1 MDLEFHQ
8 LELRYESLRVR
19 RPQRE
24 RRLLAS
30 LAEWGQ
36 QVPIVVVAAEEPNR
50 FLVIDGYKRIR
61 ALKRLGQD
69 TVSATVWEMGE
80 AEALVL
86 DRSLR
91 HAEAETALEQ
101 GWLLAELHQSFG
113 LSLEELARRFDR
125 SVSWVSRRLALVE
138 QLPESVQ
145 HRVRRGEIGAHAA
158 MKYLVPMARA
168 KGEDCERLAAAI
180 AHHRFTS
187 QEVAELYGAWRD
199 GPPHLRY
206 SLIEDPK
213 LFLRARRELN
223 EEPVAARA
231 DKGLIGDLDLIGA
244 IARRAERRWREAG
257 GGMDSAERE
266 NVERCLRQALVD
278 LGRLLRR
285 MEKEQNHHHVESES
299 EKRGFGASSQGGTQ
313 ASDCPHARNLP
324 SGGQEGDPLPISR
337 GPFCG
342 ARGEGRALSAGD
354 LGTPRL
360 VPGKPGPGP

>member
-1 MDLEFHQ
+1 MNLEFHQ
-8 LELRYESLRVR
+8 LELRYESLRVC

-24 RRLLAS
+24 RHLLAS
-30 LAEWGQ
+30 LAERGQ

-69 TVSATVWEMGE
+69 TVSATVWDMGE
-80 AEALVL
+80 VEALVL

-168 KGEDCERLAAAI
+168 KREDCERLAAAI
-180 AHHRFTS
+180 APHRFTT

-199 GPPHLRY
+199 GPAHLRY

-231 DKGLIGDLDLIGA
+231 DKGLIRDLDLIGA
-244 IARRAERRWREAG
+244 IARRAERRWREAAA
-257 GGMDSAERE
+257 GMDSAERE
-266 NVERCLRQALVD
+266 NVQRCLRQALVD

-285 MEKEQNHHHVESES
+285 MEKEQNDHVESES
-299 EKRGFGASSQGGTQ
+299 ENGDFGASSQGGTQ

-324 SGGQEGDPLPISR
+324 YGSQKSDPLPIGR

-342 ARGEGRALSAGD
+342 ARGEGRALSTGD

-360 VPGKPGPGP
+360 LPGKPGPGP

>member
-1 MDLEFHQ
+1 MNLEFHQ

-69 TVSATVWEMGE
+69 TVSATVWDMGE

-101 GWLLAELHQSFG
+101 GWLLVELHQSFG

-168 KGEDCERLAAAI
+168 KREDCERLAAGI
-180 AHHRFTS
+180 AEHRFTS

-199 GPPHLRY
+199 GTPHLRRCV
-206 SLIEDPK
+206 IEDPK

-223 EEPVAARA
+223 EQPVTQGAAESLLR
-231 DKGLIGDLDLIGA
+231 DLEVIGA
-244 IARRAERRWREAG
+244 IARRAQRRLQEAFAQ
-257 GGMDSAERE
+257 MDPTERE
-266 NVERCLRQALVD
+266 NVKGCLKQAVVD
-278 LGRLLRR
+278 LTRVSKQI
-285 MEKEQNHHHVESES
+285 EKEEQTHVDSEPKDS
-299 EKRGFGASSQGGTQ
+299 DPRASSQGDTQ
-313 ASDCPHARNLP
+313 ASDSPHARNLP
-324 SGGQEGDPLPISR
+324 YGSQKSDPLPIGQ

-360 VPGKPGPGP
+360 LPGKPGPGP

>member
-8 LELRYESLRVR
+8 LELRYESLKVR

-36 QVPIVVVAAEEPNR
+36 QVRIVVVAAEEPNR

-101 GWLLAELHQSFG
+101 GWLLVELHQSFG

-180 AHHRFTS
+180 APHRFTT

-199 GPPHLRY
+199 GSAHLRY

-223 EEPVAARA
+223 EKPVVP
-231 DKGLIGDLDLIGA
+231 DKGLIRDLDLIGA
-244 IARRAERRWREAG
+244 IARRAERRWREAAA
-257 GGMDSAERE
+257 GMDSAERE
-266 NVERCLRQALVD
+266 NVQRCLRQAVVD
-278 LGRLLRR
+278 LTRLSKRI
-285 MEKEQNHHHVESES
+285 EKEEQTHADPEPLDSDP
-299 EKRGFGASSQGGTQ
+299 RASSQGGTQ

-324 SGGQEGDPLPISR
+324 YGSQKSDPLPIGR

-360 VPGKPGPGP
+360 LPGKPGPGP

>member
-8 LELRYESLRVR
+8 LDLRYEGLRVR
-19 RPQRE
+19 RADRE

-36 QVPIVVVAAEEPNR
+36 QVPIVVVAAEEPDR

-61 ALKRLGQD
+61 ALRRLGQD

-101 GWLLAELHQSFG
+101 GWLLAELHQSFA

-138 QLPESVQ
+138 ELPESVQ

-158 MKYLVPMARA
+158 MKCLVPMARA
-168 KGEDCERLAAAI
+168 KPEDCESLAAAI
-180 AHHRFTS
+180 AEHRFKS
-187 QEVAELYGAWRD
+187 QEVAELYAAWRD
-199 GPPHLRY
+199 GTPHLRRCV
-206 SLIEDPK
+206 IEDPK
-213 LFLRARRELN
+213 LFLRARRELK
-223 EEPVAARA
+223 EKSVTQGAAE
-231 DKGLIGDLDLIGA
+231 GLVRDLDLIGA
-244 IARRAERRWREAG
+244 IARRAQRRCQEAFAL
-257 GGMDSAERE
+257 MDPTERE
-266 NVERCLRQALVD
+266 NVKRCLKQAVVD
-278 LGRLLRR
+278 LTRLSKRI
-285 MEKEQNHHHVESES
+285 EKEEQTHVDSEPQDS
-299 EKRGFGASSQGGTQ
+299 DFGASSQRGTQ
-313 ASDCPHARNLP
+313 ASNCPDTGNLP

-337 GPFCG
+337 GPCVEPY
-342 ARGEGRALSAGD
+342 GEGRALSTGD
-354 LGTPRL
+354 LGTLRL
-360 VPGKPGPGP
+360 LPGKPGPGP